1 MKFRPTA
8 LAEVVVLT
16 PETWFN
22 QLGYFRESFRQEEL
36 SIIIGIILLLDSP
49 ELLDWGVA
57 RIALPMFTSA
67 REVGIGEHWPN
78 F

>member
-22 QLGYFRESFRQEEL
+22 QLGYFRESFRQEEFEHYYRHY
-36 SIIIGIILLLDSP
+36 SFIGL
-49 ELLDWGVA
+49 
-57 RIALPMFTSA
+57 T
-67 REVGIGEHWPN
+67 
-78 F
+78 